1 MCRHRVPAP
10 VGDAFD
16 RRLEGRILEGLDLA
30 AVVAH
35 EVMVVV
41 AAGKRG
47 LEARHAVPEIDA
59 LDESETVESLE
70 RAVDAR
76 DPDAWPCRPEAVM
89 DFLRRQAAPLPAE
102 QLDDRAP
109 GAPAAPARLA

>member
-10 VGDAFD
+10 VGNALD

-35 EVMVVV
+35 QVMVVV
-41 AAGKRG
+41 PAGTRG
-47 LEARHAVPEIDA
+47 LEARHAVAEIDA
-59 LDESETVESLE
+59 LDEAEAVEPLE
-70 RAVDAR
+70 RSVHTRDSDAR
-76 DPDAWPCRPEAVM
+76 SSRAEAVM
-89 DFLRRQAAPLPAE
+89 DFLRRQAAPLSAE
-102 QLDDRAP
+102 QLDDRPP